1 MTHQDEYAEAYGL
14 LIELCERY
22 AALTDHA
29 VLSVMEAFNVLAE
42 LGAPYAIPDPPC
54 AEPDELATR
63 VIHLL
68 HHLSNNASA
77 LHEALALARARD
89 LLRAALAVQP

>member
-1 MTHQDEYAEAYGL
+1 MTSQDEYAEAYGL

-29 VLSVMEAFNVLAE
+29 VLAVMEAFNVLAE
-42 LGAPYAIPDPPC
+42 LGAPYAVPDSLC
-54 AEPDELATR
+54 GTPDELAGR
-63 VIHLL
+63 AIHLL

-89 LLRAALAVQP
+89 LLRSAMAARP